1 MNESPNCF
9 RFANTRNT
17 KEIPVSL
24 QDPVFAYFMKNYDK
38 YSINH
43 QDEINA
49 EELIDNMCGYYQT
62 EEEREAVFLNIAK
75 KFLPNFIF
83 FRQPKFVKKKVF
95 IFFLI
100 TIKLL
105 FFFFNYTDNPF
116 IHHRHHHHHLRI
128 KNIQTILL
136 TRR

>member
-1 MNESPNCF
+1 LTPNEFAKKWHEYVDMNESPNCF

-38 YSINH
+38 YSINE

-83 FRQPKFVKKKVF
+83 FRQPKFVKKKKV
-95 IFFLI
+95 L
-100 TIKLL
+100 
-105 FFFFNYTDNPF
+105 FFFNY
-116 IHHRHHHHHLRI
+116 H
-128 KNIQTILL
+128 
-136 TRR
+136 